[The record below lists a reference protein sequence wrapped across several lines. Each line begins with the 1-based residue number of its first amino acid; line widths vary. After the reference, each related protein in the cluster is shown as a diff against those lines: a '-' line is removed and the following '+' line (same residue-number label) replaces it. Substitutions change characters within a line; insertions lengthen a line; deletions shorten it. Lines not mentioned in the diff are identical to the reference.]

1 MRASYHEGA
10 VPRASRGGN
19 DYDAPVLWVY
29 VAALIVGAGTILMQL
44 VFAGHD
50 AGGGHDVGGA
60 HDASHDA
67 EHDVGAWSIFL
78 SARFWTF
85 ALLAFGMVGA
95 LITAFGFAGTTL
107 TLLLALASGLAAGF
121 VAGLTFRALRR
132 ANASTSA
139 SLEEAVGQV
148 GRVLLPCSKGK
159 VGKVRLELK
168 GQSVDVLATT
178 GDDEIAIGKRVV
190 IEEVRGGIAHVTRAP
205 EELAP

>member
-1 MRASYHEGA
+1 
-10 VPRASRGGN
+10 
-19 DYDAPVLWVY
+19 VLWVY
-29 VAALIVGAGTILMQL
+29 LAALIVGAGTIVMQL
-44 VFAGHD
+44 VFAGHGD
-50 AGGGHDVGGA
+50 AGGHDVGGG

-67 EHDVGAWSIFL
+67 SHDVGAWSIFL

-85 ALLAFGMVGA
+85 AFLAFGMVGA
-95 LITAFGFAGTTL
+95 LITTFGFAGTTF
-107 TLLLALASGLAAGF
+107 TLLLAIASGLAAGL
-121 VAGLTFRALRR
+121 VAGFTFRALRH

-139 SLEEAVGQV
+139 SLDETVGQI
-148 GRVLLPCSKGK
+148 GRVLLPCAKGK

-205 EELAP
+205 EELGP